1 MHLICENYYLD
12 SNILDTPTSPKER
25 ISHKELYSAYKSS
38 KSHAHAE
45 RSSISIPVKESGS
58 SPIMHSISPSAPP
71 SSELEHQA
79 ESSRSRSWPKDQARS
94 KSLAQA
100 GKLQSKDLLDTEWVD
115 FQGSIR
121 TWSKD
126 DSGPSLEED
135 EKLKSKELLDSE
147 WIDFQHNI
155 PDPPQA
161 PKRKQSLLK
170 GPDDEYDGSSTVSS
184 RMASTSR
191 AVSTSGII
199 QRRTSPTTNITGT
212 RQMNIIQEDKEE
224 VHFRKEK

>member
-155 PDPPQA
+155 PDPQQA
-161 PKRKQSLLK
+161 PKRVCMPHKIQDLNNFQ
-170 GPDDEYDGSSTVSS
+170 
-184 RMASTSR
+184 
-191 AVSTSGII
+191 II
-199 QRRTSPTTNITGT
+199 SELQPMKI
-212 RQMNIIQEDKEE
+212 
-224 VHFRKEK
+224 F